1 MAVPL
6 LGIAGALGIGLSLGL
21 LGSGGSILT
30 VPVLVYLFGQDD
42 RQAIAGSL
50 LVVALIA
57 LAGAAPMARQRR
69 IDWAAVAGF
78 GLPGM
83 ASAPLGAVAGHA
95 APPGTQMLAF
105 AATMLVASAM
115 MLRPGIAARDLQA
128 APRRRGAGGWVA
140 LIAAGLGV
148 GLLTGFVGVGGG
160 FLIVP
165 TLVALLDLQM
175 PRAVGTSLVIIALN
189 AATGFAAQLPQLLA
203 GEIQL
208 DARVIALLVVL
219 GIAGSIVG
227 GAVGARMPAA
237 VLRRGFG
244 LLLLPLAG
252 LMAWSGWTAWGGGG

>member
-1 MAVPL
+1 
-6 LGIAGALGIGLSLGL
+6 
-21 LGSGGSILT
+21 
-30 VPVLVYLFGQDD
+30 
-42 RQAIAGSL
+42 
-50 LVVALIA
+50 
-57 LAGAAPMARQRR
+57 
-69 IDWAAVAGF
+69 
-78 GLPGM
+78 
-83 ASAPLGAVAGHA
+83 
-95 APPGTQMLAF
+95 
-105 AATMLVASAM
+105 MLVASAM